1 MFIDTHCHL
10 DDHIFESRLPQVLI
24 DAAAGGVTRFIV
36 PGVDAPSWR
45 RMAML
50 PKGAGIFPAYGLH
63 PLAAESYAD
72 VEAELERNAPEGV
85 AIGEIG
91 LDYLLEVP
99 RSIQQE
105 TFRSQLRHAKRLELP
120 VLIHCRK
127 AFEDLLRILDE
138 EAVSCG
144 VMHAFSGSV
153 EVARQCVARGFYI
166 SVAGPVTYPNAV
178 RPRQVV
184 EAIPLERLMLETDSP
199 DLSPHPHR
207 GQPNEPSLLPLIA
220 AEVARIKNVPV
231 AEVARVTTE
240 NARRVFRLD
249 GAF

>member
-10 DDHIFESRLPQVLI
+10 DDLIFNSRLPQVLW
-24 DAAAGGVTRFIV
+24 DAAAAGVTQFIV

-45 RMAML
+45 RMVML
-50 PKGAGIFPAYGLH
+50 PKGVGIFPAYGLH

-72 VEAELERNAPEGV
+72 AEAELERYAPEGV

-105 TFRSQLRHAKRLELP
+105 TFRSQLRLAKRLELP
-120 VLIHCRK
+120 VLIHCRR

-153 EVARQCVARGFYI
+153 EVARQCVTRGFYV
-166 SVAGPVTYPNAV
+166 SVAGPVTYSNAE

-184 EAIPLERLMLETDSP
+184 EAITLDRLLLETDSP
-199 DLSPHPHR
+199 DLAPHPHR
-207 GQPNEPSLLPLIA
+207 GEPNKPSLLPLIA
-220 AEVARIKNVPV
+220 AEVARIRNVPV

-240 NARRVFRLD
+240 NARRVFRWNK
-249 GAF
+249 